1 MSYSVFG
8 VRHLADQSATV
19 QLKRVF
25 HNVVL
30 IVKLNLNVYYGNTL
44 RNYEFILGS
53 FHYHFGDIELA
64 PITSEDILAFMSE
77 VSGAEAMR
85 WIDNLQGYCYIA
97 AQGRML
103 GIDTPFK
110 AVVVQMTKEI
120 EDGKRKI
127 DRG

>member
-1 MSYSVFG
+1 
-8 VRHLADQSATV
+8 
-19 QLKRVF
+19 
-25 HNVVL
+25 
-30 IVKLNLNVYYGNTL
+30 
-44 RNYEFILGS
+44 
-53 FHYHFGDIELA
+53 
-64 PITSEDILAFMSE
+64 MSE